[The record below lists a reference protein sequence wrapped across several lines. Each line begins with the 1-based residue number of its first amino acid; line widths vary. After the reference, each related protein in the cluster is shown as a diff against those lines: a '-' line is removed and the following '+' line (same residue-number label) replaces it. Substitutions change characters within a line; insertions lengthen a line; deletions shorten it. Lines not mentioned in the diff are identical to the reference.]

1 MSSIASVC
9 CIDRRLAAGF
19 ALALIAMEGYSAPP
33 LGTRAPSPTALLE
46 ERFPNR
52 ARTLREDDGRWLVDW
67 LAAHWPDYVDAT
79 SLRRE
84 LDAQMKAGYSIEEGL
99 LAVLPRYG
107 LWTHAGYGV
116 KSELVARLEAGC
128 PVVVQFTAP
137 SGGRRARRFAVIT
150 EIREHEV
157 RGHYPGGGTY
167 VEKTDKFLSQWARRR
182 NWMLTAC
189 PPARATWPMRSPE
202 RMSLIRYYDQIGRV
216 ETGDLI
222 AEAALAA
229 DPRNAEL
236 IAALGKR
243 ALQRGRSKEAEML
256 FRKALAENDRHVGA
270 ANNLAYL
277 LGQQNRNIE
286 EALALS
292 TRAMLIE
299 PANPRILHTQGFLLG
314 VNNRWNE
321 ARSILERAWQRSSL
335 LPNEARIQI
344 GVSLMRAYVRT
355 DSPDQACQIFA
366 LIRNLNP
373 GLMLPDD
380 VQAPLD
386 LAGGC
391 R

>member
-1 MSSIASVC
+1 M
-9 CIDRRLAAGF
+9 
-19 ALALIAMEGYSAPP
+19 
-33 LGTRAPSPTALLE
+33 E

-52 ARTLREDDGRWLVDW
+52 ARTLREDDGRWLADW
-67 LAAHWPDYVDAT
+67 LATRWPEHVDAS

-84 LDAQMKAGYSIEEGL
+84 LDAQAKEGYSIEEGL

-107 LWTHAGYGV
+107 LWTHAGYGA

-128 PVVVQFTAP
+128 PVVVQLSVPA
-137 SGGRRARRFAVIT
+137 GKRRARRFAVIT
-150 EIREHEV
+150 EMREREV
-157 RGHYPGGGTY
+157 RGHFPGGEPY
-167 VEKTDKFLSQWARRR
+167 LDSEDQFLSQWARYR

-202 RMSLIRYYDQIGRV
+202 RMSLIRYHDRIGRP
-216 ETGDLI
+216 EAGDSI

-236 IAALGKR
+236 IAALGTR
-243 ALQRGRSKEAEML
+243 ALQRGRAGEAETL
-256 FRKALAENDRHVGA
+256 FRRALAENDRHVGA

-277 LGQQNRNIE
+277 LGQQNRNLD

-314 VNNRWNE
+314 LNNQWAE
-321 ARSILERAWQRSSL
+321 ARATLERAWQRAGL

-355 DSPDQACQIFA
+355 DSPHLACQIFSA
-366 LIRNLNP
+366 LRKLNP
-373 GLMLPDD
+373 GLMLPKD

-386 LAGGC
+386 LSGDC